1 MRLPRTLENCC
12 KTIAK
17 HGRNVISL
25 CPASHT
31 GSPYYTRDALSP
43 PRSSADFLF
52 NQRTKRG
59 VAHKTH
65 VISQR
70 HVLFAKNSVPLT
82 SGAPGV
88 RSRPWAVPG
97 RPRPGPG
104 RPQLARGG
112 HWPALASGRT
122 AICRPAGHGQRGGGH
137 GPVSRAWPPC
147 PGRVSPPYLAVF
159 TRFCPPSMV
168 V

>member
-1 MRLPRTLENCC
+1 MRLARTLENCC

-104 RPQLARGG
+104 RPRLAPGRPLPGQPCVATMSRPCVSTVLGRFHPFLSPEHGRLARF
-112 HWPALASGRT
+112 HPF
-122 AICRPAGHGQRGGGH
+122 
-137 GPVSRAWPPC
+137 PC
-147 PGRVSPPYLAVF
+147 VPGLS
-159 TRFCPPSMV
+159 T
-168 V
+168 